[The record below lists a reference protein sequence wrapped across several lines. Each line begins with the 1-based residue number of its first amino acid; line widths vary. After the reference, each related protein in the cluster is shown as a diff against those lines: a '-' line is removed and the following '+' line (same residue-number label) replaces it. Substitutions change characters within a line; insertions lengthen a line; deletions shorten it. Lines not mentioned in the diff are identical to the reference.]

1 MTMETL
7 ITKGIKVSVETQ
19 YQSAYSRPL
28 EMKYVFSYH
37 IKIENLSN
45 DTVQLLRRH
54 WYIFDSNGVIREV
67 EGEGVIGKQPILQP
81 GESHEYASWSPLMTE
96 MGKMYG
102 SYLFVR
108 ESDEEQFRVQI
119 PEFFL
124 LAPFKLN

>member
-1 MTMETL
+1 METL
-7 ITKGIKVSVETQ
+7 ITRGIKVSVETQ
-19 YQSAYSRPL
+19 YQPAYSRPL

-37 IKIENLSN
+37 IRIENMSN

-81 GESHEYASWSPLMTE
+81 GESYEYASWSPLMTE

-102 SYLFVR
+102 SYLFSKQ
-108 ESDEEQFRVQI
+108 SDNEQFRVQI
-119 PEFFL
+119 PDFHL

>member
-1 MTMETL
+1 METL
-7 ITKGIKVSVETQ
+7 ITRGIKVSVETQ
-19 YQSAYSRPL
+19 YQPAYSRPL

-37 IKIENLSN
+37 ITIENMSEE
-45 DTVQLLRRH
+45 TVQLLRRH

-67 EGEGVIGKQPILQP
+67 EGEGVIGKQPILHP

-102 SYLFVR
+102 FYLFVR
-108 ESDEEQFRVQI
+108 QSDDEQFKVQI
-119 PEFFL
+119 PEFQL